1 MKKQMLSLGLC
12 GALLLMTGLTA
23 TAASVAGEK
32 AFDGPRGGQKAECRM
47 GMNRDHL
54 GLMTGKLGLNAE
66 QQEEVRKLL
75 DAKREQADARRKQ
88 MADIRGQ
95 LRQAM
100 NPKTFDEKVVR
111 QLAAEKAKIQTEM
124 MVSRARTH
132 SQIYAL
138 LTPDQKELAD
148 LARNLK
154 QLKGDQPRGNRGCPN
169 PMPCRGPSGG
179 K

>member
-1 MKKQMLSLGLC
+1 MKKQVLYLGLC
-12 GALLLMTGLTA
+12 VALLLMTGLTA
-23 TAASVAGEK
+23 TAASRTGEK
-32 AFDGPRGGQKAECRM
+32 AFNGPRDGQGQCRM
-47 GMNRDHL
+47 GMDRDRL
-54 GLMTGKLGLNAE
+54 GRMTGKLGLNAE

-75 DAKREQADARRKQ
+75 DANRAQADARRKE
-88 MADIRGQ
+88 MAGIRQ
-95 LRQAM
+95 KLRQAM

-111 QLAAEKAKIQTEM
+111 QIAAEKAKIQTEM
-124 MVSRARTH
+124 LVSRARTH

-154 QLKGDQPRGNRGCPN
+154 QLKGDQPRGNRECPN
-169 PMPCRGPSGG
+169 RMERRGPSDG